1 LILAAAIAGSLA
13 LHATALFGP
22 DIELFDRPEAPLPQL
37 RAELQVLPP
46 MPNALTAPPPV
57 PAAEVIP
64 KPAGKPEPKR
74 LPKLAMAQAVPV
86 LPDDVPPAS
95 EPDEAAAATSQV
107 TETPSVTP
115 TPVVAP
121 VTLQAVLPASGYIRF
136 AVFKTSLAIQVGRA
150 EHRWEFHEDGT
161 YRLTN
166 LTETSGLA
174 AVFKPVQVVQESR
187 GRLAPGGLQPEH
199 FSTRKNGRDS
209 NENAT
214 FDWSTAEVRWSRD
227 GSSQPLR
234 PGTQDVLSLN
244 YQLAYLGKLS
254 NGVSLNVVTGR
265 KAERHDLDS
274 LGETEIEVPAGRFRT
289 LHLRAQSD
297 KVTEIWIA
305 LDRQALP
312 VKIRFT
318 DRKGETYEQ
327 LATEI
332 GLQ

>member
-22 DIELFDRPEAPLPQL
+22 DIELFDPPEASPPEL

-46 MPNALTAPPPV
+46 MPNALTALL
-57 PAAEVIP
+57 PAPEAQAAP
-64 KPAGKPEPKR
+64 RPALKPEPKR
-74 LPKLAMAQAVPV
+74 LPKLAMAQTVPV
-86 LPDDVPPAS
+86 LPDEVQPAS
-95 EPDEAAAATSQV
+95 EPNETAAATTQAPETVS
-107 TETPSVTP
+107 ETPPPVVTP
-115 TPVVAP
+115 VTP
-121 VTLQAVLPASGYIRF
+121 QAILPASGYIRF
-136 AVFKTSLAIQVGRA
+136 AVFKTSLAMQVGRA
-150 EHRWEFHEDGT
+150 EHRWEFHADGT
-161 YRLTN
+161 YRLYN

-174 AVFKPVQVVQESR
+174 AVFKSVQVEQESR
-187 GRLAPGGLQPEH
+187 GRLAPGGLQPEY

-209 NENAT
+209 NENAA

-254 NGVSLNVVTGR
+254 DGVSLNVVTGR
-265 KAERHDLDS
+265 KAERHELNS